1 MILIW
6 FLLSRTLRVWGWD
19 NQLSPNGELGSTFVP
34 LQSYSFCTEK
44 KKKQLSSFACFT
56 ASNIVT
62 ESCNKWGRERG
73 WSVLPASEPL
83 KKIMFHL
90 ELWGRAVGVSTM
102 LAFFSLLWPGTLLPG
117 LASLSPLTN
126 HHNFGKHFI
135 DCQCCATNNLP
146 ELRNCAF
153 ILHS

>member
-19 NQLSPNGELGSTFVP
+19 NQLRPNGELGSTFVP
-34 LQSYSFCTEK
+34 LQSYSFCTE
-44 KKKQLSSFACFT
+44 KKQLSSFACFT

-73 WSVLPASEPL
+73 WSVLPAFEPL
-83 KKIMFHL
+83 KKNYVSF
-90 ELWGRAVGVSTM
+90 RALRKGCGCKYN
-102 LAFFSLLWPGTLLPG
+102 AGFFSLLWPGTLLPG

-126 HHNFGKHFI
+126 HHNFGRHFI
-135 DCQCCATNNLP
+135 DCQCCATNDLP
-146 ELRNCAF
+146 ELRNCSF